1 VDIDGRN
8 SDFLGAWNVT
18 VKRLFEGD
26 VKMLKVVGFNG
37 SGRKTWNTA
46 ELCRRFLD
54 GARSAGA
61 TTELVHLSDL
71 QYRGCQGCL
80 TCKLVGTTHDGRCVV
95 QDDLTKYLESVPSY
109 SVLAFAT
116 PIFFY
121 GESAMMRCLLERL
134 MFQYL
139 DYHVVPSKFRGN
151 TKIAYLASM
160 NISTEW
166 LARLRAGPD
175 GFPPE
180 TTQSVLKR
188 IFGNCERV
196 YACDTLQVD
205 DYAKYHIT
213 VFNEAKKK
221 KHREEQFGK
230 DLDAAFALGAALV
243 SQAKARQ

>member
-1 VDIDGRN
+1 
-8 SDFLGAWNVT
+8 
-18 VKRLFEGD
+18 
-26 VKMLKVVGFNG
+26 MLKVVAFNG
-37 SGRKTWNTA
+37 SGRKNWNTA
-46 ELCRRFLD
+46 ELARKFLD

-71 QYRGCQGCL
+71 RYRGCQGCL
-80 TCKLVGTTHDGRCVV
+80 TCKLIGTKHDGRCVV
-95 QDDLTKYLESVPSY
+95 QDDVTKYLETVPSY
-109 SVLAFAT
+109 AVMGFAT

-139 DYHVVPSKFRGN
+139 DYHVVMSKFRGD

-160 NISTEW
+160 NISTEYV
-166 LARLRAGPD
+166 ARLRNSPD

-180 TTQSVLKR
+180 NTQNVLKR
-188 IFGNCERV
+188 IFGNCEGV
-196 YACDTLQVD
+196 YACDTLQVP

-213 VFNEAKKK
+213 IFDEAKKK

-230 DLDAAFALGAALV
+230 DLDAAFALGAKLV
-243 SQAKARQ
+243 SQSKGKK